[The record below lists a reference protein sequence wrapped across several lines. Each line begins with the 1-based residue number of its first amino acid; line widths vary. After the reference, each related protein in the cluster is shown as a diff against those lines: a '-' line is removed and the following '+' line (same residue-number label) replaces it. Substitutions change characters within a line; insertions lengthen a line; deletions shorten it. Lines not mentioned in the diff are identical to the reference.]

1 MKKNNITKN
10 RNEILI
16 MELKMLIRE
25 NLNFCSNENTPN
37 ICALK
42 QSEDGYKEIEDFCV
56 KAFFETEMNVS
67 EALVM
72 KENLL
77 NPNYIID

>member
-1 MKKNNITKN
+1 MKNNTTKK
-10 RNEILI
+10 RNEILM

-25 NLNFCSNENTPN
+25 NLNFCNYENTPN
-37 ICALK
+37 ICSLK
-42 QSEDGYKEIEDFCV
+42 ETEEGYKEIEDFCI